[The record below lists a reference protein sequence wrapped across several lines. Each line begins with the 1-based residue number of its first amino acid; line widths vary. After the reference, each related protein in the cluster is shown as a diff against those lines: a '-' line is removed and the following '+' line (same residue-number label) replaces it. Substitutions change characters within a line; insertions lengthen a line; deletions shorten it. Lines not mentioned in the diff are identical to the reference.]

1 MDLKG
6 NGILQLCLNSL
17 SSAER
22 WNGRIQQSA
31 TLYQYL
37 AGRDAAVNDA
47 AVQPSFFEGQESF
60 FDRREFYLLNRKNL
74 SRRDK
79 NNKVITSAK
88 AGGNVTIGVCVCVTV
103 YVTVCVTVGKI
114 TPKVLI
120 WFSLNFEE
128 MLTADLHLHL
138 YFLCSSSRDVPA
150 CFGCRCVMSHRSGR
164 FP

>member
-60 FDRREFYLLNRKNL
+60 FHRREFYLLNRKNL

-88 AGGNVTIGVCVCVTV
+88 AGGNVIIGVCVCVTV

-114 TPKVLI
+114 TQKVLI
-120 WFSLNFEE
+120 FFKFWGNVDSGPASTPLLSLQQQQRR
-128 MLTADLHLHL
+128 
-138 YFLCSSSRDVPA
+138 SSVFWVQVCNEPPLWKISV
-150 CFGCRCVMSHRSGR
+150 S
-164 FP
+164 